1 MSSRISNNKIM
12 HTYMIEALILMV
24 TATEED
30 SLGLAWISG
39 QLRVRETPGCLT
51 GEQTKRAAHGSGP

>member
-1 MSSRISNNKIM
+1 M